1 MAGLHCFIK
10 FKGKIMKKVMLFIA
24 SMLFAVGVNAATLN
38 LTNAGTTAGVSQ
50 DTSSLTNEIV
60 SGFGQTGGS
69 SSWSSLFSLTTTE
82 DTMGV
87 VEWSFNPE
95 AAITTAVLQIFD
107 VTNNA
112 VLATYNVVGDFI
124 TSFQFF
130 AGTTYGIDFRD
141 VDSTATRYDV
151 TVSAV
156 PVPAALFL
164 LAPALFGFLGLR
176 RKTVSTSVV
185 AA

>member
-1 MAGLHCFIK
+1 
-10 FKGKIMKKVMLFIA
+10 MKKVMLFIA

-38 LTNAGTTAGVSQ
+38 LTNAGTTVGVSQ
-50 DTSSLTNEIV
+50 DTSSLTNKIV

-112 VLATYNVVGDFI
+112 VLAQFNVIGDFI
-124 TSFQFF
+124 TSFQFL
-130 AGTTYGIDFRD
+130 AGTTYGIDFRS